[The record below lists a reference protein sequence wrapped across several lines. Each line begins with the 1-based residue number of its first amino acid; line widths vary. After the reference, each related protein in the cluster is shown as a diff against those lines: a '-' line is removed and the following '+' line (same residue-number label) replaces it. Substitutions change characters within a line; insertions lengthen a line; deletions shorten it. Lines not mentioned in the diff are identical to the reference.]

1 MKKLLVITC
10 TASAVLAAHAWET
23 AITDTT
29 GYIVQSAKDDPG
41 ESSIINGSHFPG
53 GAPVAGKAYLV
64 NNGLVTRSPAVN
76 NADNTFKGDSLTLDG
91 GAELVLK
98 GQGSKL
104 TVNDFRMYNALISQ
118 GDGNS
123 EKTLKGG
130 LTIYGT
136 PTAPSIIWG
145 CGNGWRRTVVESVI
159 VGASGTRIKVMH
171 NNESDTSGNQFY
183 VYLKGD
189 NSGYAGS
196 FEVEHGGNGIG
207 LVGFNNNAFGSPPN
221 ITLTN
226 GGKLFGG
233 GSGMV
238 SLSGATITLDNGG
251 QLGVYSKDG
260 NNIGLQ
266 IGGNSTITGTGTLT
280 IGNSGIEGIHLRRV
294 ALAQVSI
301 TGIDGIQVNNG
312 LLQLSGNYNNP
323 AIPIVVTQ
331 PSMLRT
337 VLGCR
342 VGPITLQSASY
353 VNPGAEN
360 VTYASLTLEQTEDN
374 PPYIAKALR
383 SGLITINGALSN
395 NLRTN
400 GKIRFEFNDSDM
412 ANDDLVTSLA
422 ASSSHRLLTAANLGA
437 TGVTASDFAATADG
451 ASDFIRPYIL
461 DGTFS
466 LDESGDKPYLVYAPP
481 KKFVYLT
488 GNDGS
493 GNGAD
498 GSSFNSKERWSDKA
512 LPHAD
517 AIYFVPSG
525 KLLRAPDNQDGTFPT
540 TSLAILEGGKFSAQQ
555 KTATV
560 NDLRL
565 YGGCIVNATRN
576 NGSRIAGNVTLY
588 DAATKPVHMTL
599 EVSHFQTPD
608 YRPLHID
615 SNVSGGGIVLFRY
628 NPEAA
633 DDHSATAGRF
643 GIFYVNG
650 DNAGFSGEWQIAHW
664 CIKTIFEDAAAVGGA
679 SAIHFRSNGV
689 YRAENSYT
697 IPATVGVNVDAAGS
711 VAGDEVK
718 TNGGTFE
725 IDAGKVL
732 DVAGVVSG
740 GGILRKTGAGALRL
754 DAENTIST
762 AVVVKEGFIGGAGKV
777 TAVELEDGAGLD
789 VSATQ
794 ATPFEIG
801 TLTVDGGIALNIR
814 NAAGVDISRIAVAKV
829 GTLTG
834 SLGNVKA
841 TVDGGRGGS
850 YNLSVEGG
858 ILYAAKRGMIISI
871 H

>member
-10 TASAVLAAHAWET
+10 TASAVLAAHAWVT

-29 GYIVQSAKDDPG
+29 GYVVQTTGDAYGK
-41 ESSIINGSHFPG
+41 SSVINGDNFPG
-53 GAPVAGKAYLV
+53 GAPVAGKDYLV
-64 NNGLVTRSPAVN
+64 NNELTTRSPGVN
-76 NADNTFKGDSLTLDG
+76 NSDNTFKGNSLTLDG

-98 GQGSKL
+98 GPGSKL

-171 NNESDTSGNQFY
+171 NNESDTDSNQFY

-207 LVGFNNNAFGSPPN
+207 LVGFNNNAFGSSPN

-238 SLSGATITLDNGG
+238 SLSGAAITLVNGG
-251 QLGVYSKDG
+251 SFGVYSKDG
-260 NNIGLQ
+260 YNVGLQ
-266 IGGNSTITGTGTLT
+266 IGDNSTISGTGTLT
-280 IGNSGIEGIHLRRV
+280 INNSGVEGNHKRRV
-294 ALAQVSI
+294 ALDKVAIDV
-301 TGIDGIQVNNG
+301 DGIQVNNG
-312 LLQLSGNYNNP
+312 LLQLSGNYKNP

-360 VTYASLTLEQTEDN
+360 VTYASLTLEQTEDT
-374 PPYIAKALR
+374 PPYIALAVR
-383 SGLITINGALSN
+383 GGLITIDGNLVN
-395 NLRTN
+395 NLRSG
-400 GKIRFEFNDSDM
+400 GKIRIDFNDDI
-412 ANDDLVTSLA
+412 ANDTLVSDLA
-422 ASSSHRLLTAANLGA
+422 GSSSHRILTAANLGTA
-437 TGVTASDFAATADG
+437 GVTADDFTATADS
-451 ASDFIRPYIL
+451 AKDFIRPYIL
-461 DGTFS
+461 GGTFS
-466 LDESGDKPYLVYAPP
+466 IETADSKTYLVYTPP

-488 GNDGS
+488 GSDGS

-599 EVSHFQTPD
+599 EVSHLQTPD

-711 VAGDEVK
+711 VAGSEDT

-725 IDAGKVL
+725 VDENKVL
-732 DVAGVVSG
+732 AVAGVVSG

-754 DAENTIST
+754 DAENTI
-762 AVVVKEGFIGGAGKV
+762 AAPIVVKQGFIGGMGKV
-777 TAVELEDGAGLD
+777 ASVELRDGAGFD

-794 ATPFEIG
+794 SAPFEIG
-801 TLTVDGGIALNIR
+801 SLTVDGSIELNIR
-814 NAAGVDISRIAVAKV
+814 DAANVDISRIAIAKV

-834 SLGNVKA
+834 ALGTAKA
-841 TVDGGRGGS
+841 TVDGVRGGS
-850 YNLSVEGG
+850 YVLSASDG
-858 ILYAAKRGMIISI
+858 ILRATRRGMIISI
-871 H
+871 K

>member
-1 MKKLLVITC
+1 G
-10 TASAVLAAHAWET
+10 AA
-23 AITDTT
+23 
-29 GYIVQSAKDDPG
+29 
-41 ESSIINGSHFPG
+41 
-53 GAPVAGKAYLV
+53 
-64 NNGLVTRSPAVN
+64 
-76 NADNTFKGDSLTLDG
+76 
-91 GAELVLK
+91 
-98 GQGSKL
+98 
-104 TVNDFRMYNALISQ
+104 
-118 GDGNS
+118 
-123 EKTLKGG
+123 
-130 LTIYGT
+130 
-136 PTAPSIIWG
+136 
-145 CGNGWRRTVVESVI
+145 
-159 VGASGTRIKVMH
+159 
-171 NNESDTSGNQFY
+171 
-183 VYLKGD
+183 
-189 NSGYAGS
+189 
-196 FEVEHGGNGIG
+196 
-207 LVGFNNNAFGSPPN
+207 
-221 ITLTN
+221 
-226 GGKLFGG
+226 
-233 GSGMV
+233 
-238 SLSGATITLDNGG
+238 ITLDNGG
-251 QLGVYSKDG
+251 SFGVYSKDG
-260 NNIGLQ
+260 YNVGLQ
-266 IGGNSTITGTGTLT
+266 IGADSTISGTGTLT
-280 IGNSGIEGIHLRRV
+280 INNSGVEGNHKRRV
-294 ALAQVSI
+294 ALDKVAI
-301 TGIDGIQVNNG
+301 DGIDGIQVNNG
-312 LLQLSGNYNNP
+312 LLQLLENYNNP

-400 GKIRFEFNDSDM
+400 GKIRFDFNDSDM
-412 ANDDLVTSLA
+412 ANDALVTSLA

-466 LDESGDKPYLVYAPP
+466 LDESGDKTYLVYAPP

-493 GNGAD
+493 GNGPD

-628 NPEAA
+628 NPESAE
-633 DDHSATAGRF
+633 DHSATAGRF

-697 IPATVGVNVDAAGS
+697 IPATVGVNVDAADS
-711 VAGDEVK
+711 VAGSED
-718 TNGGTFE
+718 TTSGGTFE
-725 IDAGKVL
+725 VDENKVL
-732 DVAGVVSG
+732 AVAGVVSG

-754 DAENTIST
+754 DAENTI
-762 AVVVKEGFIGGAGKV
+762 AAPIVVKQGFIGGMGKV
-777 TAVELEDGAGLD
+777 ASVELRDGAGFD

-794 ATPFEIG
+794 SAPFEIG
-801 TLTVDGGIALNIR
+801 SLTVDGSIELNIR
-814 NAAGVDISRIAVAKV
+814 DAANVDISRIAIAKV

-834 SLGNVKA
+834 ALGTAKA
-841 TVDGGRGGS
+841 TVDGVRGGS
-850 YNLSVEGG
+850 YVLSVSDG
-858 ILYAAKRGMIISI
+858 ILCATRRGMIISI
-871 H
+871 K